1 MLGFSPKIMNIPYL
15 QRFDTRKPIGEQ
27 NLLESLILLN
37 TTLSPNDIVVIS
49 SAFYTEDDSIVSS
62 AKDELIRQWDITLSS
77 LAEHSTNS
85 PRFIFFVN
93 SPRFAG
99 SMPYFPLCYQE
110 FFRPNPRNCLLTEL
124 QVGFSHV
131 SVLSLISSYSSI
143 NPRLSFLD
151 LSNAICSSSSC
162 STFHD
167 SKLLMRDPSHFTF
180 EGSLFFL
187 DPFSSLLH

>member
-1 MLGFSPKIMNIPYL
+1 MSTKFLGQLPFSKESNNSSVAPKILLLGNSHARHFLPMLEFFSENNEYSL
-15 QRFDTRKPIGEQ
+15 FYNEFDTQKPIGEQ

-110 FFRPNPRNCLLTEL
+110 FFRLTLET
-124 QVGFSHV
+124 V
-131 SVLSLISSYSSI
+131 Y
-143 NPRLSFLD
+143 
-151 LSNAICSSSSC
+151 
-162 STFHD
+162 
-167 SKLLMRDPSHFTF
+167 
-180 EGSLFFL
+180 
-187 DPFSSLLH
+187 